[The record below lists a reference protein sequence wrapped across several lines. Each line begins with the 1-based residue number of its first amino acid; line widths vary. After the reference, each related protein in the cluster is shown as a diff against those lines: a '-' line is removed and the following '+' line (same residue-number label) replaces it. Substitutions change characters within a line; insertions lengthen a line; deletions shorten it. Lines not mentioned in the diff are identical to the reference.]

1 MAIIKKT
8 KVTNAGEDMEKREC
22 CTATIEEYGGS
33 PKIKMEQPY
42 DLATPLVGVY
52 PKKTKSLI

>member
-42 DLATPLVGVY
+42 DLATPLRIHL
-52 PKKTKSLI
+52 KMKSLS